1 MLRGSRPS
9 AEVSAARD
17 AAVSSGGAEART
29 AARAERRRVDLTQ
42 GPIANKLV
50 ALAWPL
56 FVGNI
61 LNTFYNLA
69 DMYWVSMVG
78 NDAVAA
84 VAITFPTVW
93 LTFSLGMGV
102 TIAGV
107 AFVSQQTGAG
117 RLDQAARVAGQVTL
131 LAFLVGVIL
140 GGLGILFREAIV
152 GAMGAQGPVFEL
164 ASVYLLITIAGL
176 PLKYIYFA
184 YRAVSQG
191 TGDSKT
197 PRNLL
202 FLTTMMNVV
211 LDPFF
216 ILGWAGLPAMGVPGA
231 AWATIISEAV
241 GAVISLVYLMNGRL
255 GGVRVRL
262 AHFKP
267 DWQLIKSIIQV
278 GVPGSL
284 DMGSR
289 GLSAVAVAAIVSRFG
304 TVEAAAY
311 GIVNRLMSVVWTSSG
326 AMEQATTSGVGQ
338 NLGAGRPERA
348 ERLAWTGA
356 GIMFCFL
363 TVVAIV
369 LYVFPEPIVGVF
381 GVSQEVVD
389 TASRF
394 IRLHVFSYGFW
405 GALEVLQGGFRGS
418 GQTLPSAIITF
429 ASRWAFLIPAA
440 LLFSY
445 TLDYRGDGYW
455 IALFVTNIL
464 FFVVGTVWFRLGRW
478 KKAAVAV
485 KS

>member
-1 MLRGSRPS
+1 MLPS
-9 AEVSAARD
+9 PP
-17 AAVSSGGAEART
+17 
-29 AARAERRRVDLTQ
+29 AERRGAHGRPGGAPPRRSGAQ

-78 NDAVAA
+78 NDVQSRPSRSLFHGVAH
-84 VAITFPTVW
+84 
-93 LTFSLGMGV
+93 LSLGMGV

-216 ILGWAGLPAMGVPGA
+216 ILGWAGLPTMGVPGA

-363 TVVAIV
+363 TVVAMCSTS
-369 LYVFPEPIVGVF
+369 FPNRSSGSLASAKRWSIPPPGSSACTYSHTVF
-381 GVSQEVVD
+381 GGRWRC
-389 TASRF
+389 SR
-394 IRLHVFSYGFW
+394 
-405 GALEVLQGGFRGS
+405 
-418 GQTLPSAIITF
+418 
-429 ASRWAFLIPAA
+429 AA
-440 LLFSY
+440 L
-445 TLDYRGDGYW
+445 GDPGKPCRRPSSPSP
-455 IALFVTNIL
+455 A
-464 FFVVGTVWFRLGRW
+464 GGRF
-478 KKAAVAV
+478 
-485 KS
+485 